1 MDEVTK
7 KKISYKL
14 RGQKK
19 QARTKLLISRA
30 LTGKQKTEEHRQAIS
45 AAMFMFWKNKKT
57 KPINYE

>member
-30 LTGKQKTEEHRQAIS
+30 LTGKQAIS
-45 AAMFMFWKNKKT
+45 ILVSKSSVD
-57 KPINYE
+57 